1 MFSIRL
7 SLSLGLVFLVLSGC
21 ALNEAVPQK
30 NKIPVTDL
38 TTVYR
43 ASGKSLPKRNSANSL
58 NKGWHQVQKGETL
71 FSIAFRY
78 GLDFKGL
85 AKINGIHPPYTIYPG
100 QKIILKSH
108 KIAVDNNKKDVEIAG
123 KKANKNQNLS
133 KGYKNTE
140 SNKKLIQ
147 KNNSFKADKKVL
159 ISWRWPTTGSVISK
173 FSKAG
178 IGNKGID
185 ISGSVG
191 DPVYAAADG
200 QVVYSGN
207 GLIGYGNLIIIKH
220 NNSYLSAYGHNSRID
235 VKEGDQVRSGDK
247 IAEIGSTGANRNK
260 LHFEIRREGK
270 PIDPIT
276 LLPPKR

>member
-1 MFSIRL
+1 MFFTRL
-7 SLSLGLVFLVLSGC
+7 RLALGLIVLAFSGC

-30 NKIPVTDL
+30 DKIPVTDL
-38 TTVYR
+38 TTIYR
-43 ASGKSLPKRNSANSL
+43 KPGGNLPSRNSVHSL
-58 NKGWHQVQKGETL
+58 HSAWHEVQKGETL

-85 AKINGIHPPYTIYPG
+85 AKINRINPPYIIYPG

-108 KIAVDNNKKDVEIAG
+108 KIAADKNKNDVQIAD
-123 KKANKNQNLS
+123 KKANNGQNQS

-147 KNNSFKADKKVL
+147 KNNSFKPDKKVL
-159 ISWRWPTTGSVISK
+159 ISWRWPATGSVISN

-185 ISGSVG
+185 ISGTVG
-191 DPVYAAADG
+191 EPVYAAAEG

-220 NNSYLSAYGHNSRID
+220 NNSYLSAYGHNSHID
-235 VKEGDQVRSGDK
+235 VKEGDQVKSGEK

-270 PIDPIT
+270 PVDPLT
-276 LLPPKR
+276 LLPPRR